1 MLAPAAPARAATS
14 PLANPRTN
22 IAPSPNFFSAGHCT
36 ATTSRHGSCANP
48 CVGSRLVFPRVND
61 TNQTCTAFLA
71 RALARASVLDGA
83 APLTLPSNWAQLT
96 VAEQLFVLA
105 DLERVDR
112 GLPPYLGLTA
122 SLDAAAQRAA
132 RRGTDPSGTGT
143 YHAAT
148 WGGAWASGYSPL
160 VADYLWIYDDGWG
173 GSTGATTNLACHA
186 PGAPGCWRH
195 RDALLGDEPARDG
208 GVGAYCTDCEM
219 GAAYAPRGAHT
230 AGASYVDLVARPA
243 GRPTPVVFS
252 WRTELAYFTSGGPAL
267 APASH
272 GAGGIHP

>member
-1 MLAPAAPARAATS
+1 M
-14 PLANPRTN
+14 
-22 IAPSPNFFSAGHCT
+22 
-36 ATTSRHGSCANP
+36 
-48 CVGSRLVFPRVND
+48 GSRLAFPRAND
-61 TNQTCTAFLA
+61 ADQACTSFLT

-83 APLTLPSNWAQLT
+83 APLALPSNWARLT

-132 RRGTDPSGTGT
+132 RRGTDPTGTGS
-143 YHAAT
+143 YRAVT

-173 GSTGATTNLACHA
+173 GSAGATANLACTA

-195 RDALLGDEPARDG
+195 RDALLGDELARLG
-208 GVGAYCTDCEM
+208 GVGAYCHDCEM
-219 GAAYAPRGAHT
+219 GAAYAPRAART

-243 GRPTPVVFS
+243 GRPAAVVFS
-252 WRTELAYFTSGGPAL
+252 WREELAYFTSDQPG

-272 GAGGIHP
+272 ANVAAHP